1 MTDNEIVK
9 QATDALLGELL
20 KSFSRIGDELKMMRN
35 MRQLEVEPLTLR
47 EQTAGSVFVG
57 LVQAYYASNG
67 LLSCSPATLRQIAT
81 EAWKAAGVFEEA
93 GDQAADL
100 DGVDLSL
107 AGMPERIAP
116 ASSGGNPTLSDAS
129 PQVTDFKVDR

>member
-1 MTDNEIVK
+1 MFGKRLD
-9 QATDALLGELL
+9 
-20 KSFSRIGDELKMMRN
+20 RIGDELKMMRN
-35 MRQLEVEPLTLR
+35 MQQQEVEPLTLS

-81 EAWKAAGVFEEA
+81 EAWKAGRIFDEVGEKPL
-93 GDQAADL
+93 DL

-107 AGMPERIAP
+107 AAMPVRIAP
-116 ASSGGNPTLSDAS
+116 ASSGGNPPLSSDT
-129 PQVTDFKVDR
+129 PQVSDFKLDR

>member
-9 QATDALLGELL
+9 IAVDAVFGEVL
-20 KSFSRIGDELKMMRN
+20 KSFSRIGDEL
-35 MRQLEVEPLTLR
+35 QLLREMTQTEVEPLTLR

-67 LLSCSPATLRQIAT
+67 LLSCSPDTLRGIAG
-81 EAWKAAGVFEEA
+81 EAWKAAEVFRDVGEELQ
-93 GDQAADL
+93 DRVLFPAASDL
-100 DGVDLSL
+100 GQV
-107 AGMPERIAP
+107 RIAP
-116 ASSGGNPTLSDAS
+116 ALSGGNPTLSDAS